1 MKKLLS
7 LFGALVLLGASA
19 YAQTT
24 AVSATVTDTDGTVW
38 ANGVWHIQ
46 FVPSP
51 NNPNIN
57 AYNINGTPL
66 DPAVLNQQGN
76 MNGSG
81 AFSVSVYQQA
91 PITPVGSSWK
101 LSVCPNAITSC
112 GIYTFTAV
120 GSSINLSSAL
130 TPIIPAPR
138 FHPVAGAY
146 GYNDAEAILQL
157 IPGSTYWNVTSNS
170 ARCYTGSPAST
181 WGDCNTGGGG
191 GNTCT
196 TPGIFNVSC
205 PAYGAK
211 GDTVNISGCSIAS
224 TDGTNTLTCNAGSFP
239 TSAVVGDIVQIFG
252 SGTGSGTPTQ
262 DGSIMTWIS
271 TSQVT
276 LSTTAGTTVSGA
288 TGKYGHND
296 TAAITA
302 AITDACAAGI
312 GTVYLPPGF
321 DSMVAPTTYDFTGTN
336 TYNLS
341 IPCNNITLG
350 SQSPGA
356 TIEADGAAH
365 QGSGICVR
373 GRGVEFGWGSNP
385 TNDNMVWIKLNGNT
399 SGNTHVSQEPANPG
413 SGCDGWDL
421 SNQGVVYG
429 GSATNTSIN
438 HDDIGYFKGEGV
450 YGSGSTMSITNSKI
464 HDSNA
469 EGMSIYSTNLDVEHN
484 EFYQFY
490 TNAAENSITYI
501 TGAVTRYV
509 DNYVHDSATGFDLLG
524 TSLAPTATT
533 TLIENNVF
541 QNIGIGLNNHGSNY
555 LSALVFGSQ
564 FTPGVVGQGGYVARN
579 NTFIDNA
586 NGVTINGIASPW
598 GSYGVEITNSTFM
611 LDAFQGGT
619 LFNIG
624 DALSNVTING
634 VTTLRSPNAANSGL
648 GFNTAFTI
656 AGGPYTNFVIENVT
670 LDSAAFSGNPAIWGQ
685 DHLKDWSIFSG
696 QVPLWKNIIWAG
708 TPPEGQVCN
717 QNVIW
722 QCINPSSPTVYPGL
736 DSAFLLVMTGT
747 TAATVIGGKNLDGQ
761 EFLLTV
767 ASGSTY
773 GITLTTDSNQIID
786 GGPITLNAGDQ
797 VKFVYAQ
804 ATGKWVLQRP
814 AAASGGITQLTGDV
828 TAGPGSGSQAATLTA
843 VGSAGSCGDATH
855 SCTLTFDTK
864 GRETAQ
870 TNTAI
875 SLGSNKIVALW
886 NGASGTMVDDGEGG
900 SGYLSGATSWGTTI
914 SGTYYV
920 NCYTGGWPSGSS
932 LGQKIVVIA
941 LGYPIDGTTFT
952 YAVDTPT
959 LSGGRGNTIPS
970 VTCMAIQ

>member
-1 MKKLLS
+1 MRNLIATWIILCGS
-7 LFGALVLLGASA
+7 ALAQPTISA
-19 YAQTT
+19 VYVQSSTATT
-24 AVSATVTDTDGTVW
+24 ATIVWTTNTAATSQIKYGTTNAIPY
-38 ANGVWHIQ
+38 ANGVNYTLVTSHSMTLTLLNASQPYYFAVVSVDGSSHSAQSSTYEFALCGAPQVPVVGTVNQ
-46 FVPSP
+46 FYYSGTYS
-51 NNPNIN
+51 ITWN
-57 AYNINGTPL
+57 AP
-66 DPAVLNQQGN
+66 
-76 MNGSG
+76 SG
-81 AFSVSVYQQA
+81 AGGSPTICGQPLTTPVTGTLNLSGGLATQVADALKVTPGPGTWTVSVA
-91 PITPVGSSWK
+91 DIGDLSPITVTLPLAAPTQDISPQLEAAAAATSLVG
-101 LSVCPNAITSC
+101 VIANNNAHTV
-112 GIYTFTAV
+112 YPPW
-120 GSSINLSSAL
+120 L
-130 TPIIPAPR
+130 
-138 FHPVAGAY
+138 
-146 GYNDAEAILQL
+146 
-157 IPGSTYWNVTSNS
+157 
-170 ARCYTGSPAST
+170 
-181 WGDCNTGGGG
+181 NTGGTTVNVNGSPVSNPNFNSSAPSPDAG
-191 GNTCT
+191 HFAATLKVAGSDVIVQLPTSGNTCA

-205 PAYGAK
+205 PAYGAS
-211 GDTVNISGCSIAS
+211 GVTVNISGCAIAS
-224 TDGTNTLTCNAGSFP
+224 SDSGNNLVCNGGSFP
-239 TSAVVGDIVQIFG
+239 SSAVVGDIVQVFG

-262 DGSIMTWIS
+262 DGSIVTWVDS
-271 TSQVT
+271 THVT

-341 IPCNNITLG
+341 IPCNNVTLG

-373 GRGVEFGWGSNP
+373 GRGVEFGWGGNP
-385 TNDNMVWIKLNGNT
+385 VNDNMVWIKLNGNT

-429 GSATNTSIN
+429 GNATNTSIN

-450 YGSGSTMSITNSKI
+450 YGSGAPMSITNSKI

-490 TNAAENSITYI
+490 TNVAENSITYI

-533 TLIENNVF
+533 TLIENNIF
-541 QNIGIGLNNHGSNY
+541 QNIGIGLNNHASNY

-611 LDAFQGGT
+611 LDAFQGGI

-624 DALSNVTING
+624 DTLSNVTING
-634 VTTLRSPNAANSGL
+634 VTTLRSPNAVNSGL
-648 GFNTAFTI
+648 AFDTAFSI

-670 LDSAAFSGNPAIWGQ
+670 LDSAAFSGGNPAIWGQ

-722 QCINPSSPTVYPGL
+722 QCINPSAPTVYPGL
-736 DSAFLLVMTGT
+736 DSAILLVTTGT

-773 GITLTTDSNQIID
+773 GITLTTDSNQIIS
-786 GGPITLNAGDQ
+786 GGPITLSQNG
-797 VKFVYAQ
+797 Q
-804 ATGKWVLQRP
+804 AFFRYSGPSEKW
-814 AAASGGITQLTGDV
+814 IMIW
-828 TAGPGSGSQAATLTA
+828 
-843 VGSAGSCGDATH
+843 H
-855 SCTLTFDTK
+855 S
-864 GRETAQ
+864 
-870 TNTAI
+870 
-875 SLGSNKIVALW
+875 
-886 NGASGTMVDDGEGG
+886 
-900 SGYLSGATSWGTTI
+900 
-914 SGTYYV
+914 
-920 NCYTGGWPSGSS
+920 
-932 LGQKIVVIA
+932 
-941 LGYPIDGTTFT
+941 
-952 YAVDTPT
+952 
-959 LSGGRGNTIPS
+959 
-970 VTCMAIQ
+970 